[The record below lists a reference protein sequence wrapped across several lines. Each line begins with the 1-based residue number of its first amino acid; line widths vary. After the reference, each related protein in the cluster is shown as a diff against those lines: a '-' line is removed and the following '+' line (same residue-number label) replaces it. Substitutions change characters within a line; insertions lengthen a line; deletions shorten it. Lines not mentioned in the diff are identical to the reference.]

1 MRRPLRHH
9 LYGNKPDFYRGIYE
23 MDDSTGAVLVLGVR
37 HRAREERNSGK
48 TMKRS
53 DGHGR
58 ALPDPRSQIGIAGSN
73 GKASARG
80 RRPETL
86 CYNFISSKKCSTN
99 LALNCS
105 VEIADADEADGK
117 NMAQRKADQLG

>member
-1 MRRPLRHH
+1 MRRLLCRLP
-9 LYGNKPDFYRGIYE
+9 YGNRP
-23 MDDSTGAVLVLGVR
+23 
-37 HRAREERNSGK
+37 
-48 TMKRS
+48 

-58 ALPDPRSQIGIAGSN
+58 ALVDSNSQIGIANSK
-73 GKASARG
+73 GKAYARE

-105 VEIADADEADGK
+105 VEIDDADEADGK